1 MITFLWHK
9 IHSYRFT
16 KKSICLNLIPINKL
30 YSMMLMN
37 LLGWLWRR
45 ETRRLQTPV
54 LCMMFP
60 YLGGGSGC
68 LLTTKQGSSGQTWDL
83 NAKTGGWYFYFF
95 VLLLKFSKVLLKAW
109 KLKCFT
115 ALKPPKMIELLCT
128 ISRFLFQVISV
139 ILFA

>member
-16 KKSICLNLIPINKL
+16 KRICLSLIPIKL
-30 YSMMLMN
+30 YSN
-37 LLGWLWRR
+37 DVDESLGWLWRR
-45 ETRRLQTPV
+45 ETRRSQTPV

-60 YLGGGSGC
+60 YLGGGLGC

-95 VLLLKFSKVLLKAW
+95 VLLLKCSKFLLKAW
-109 KLKCFT
+109 KLKCLT

-128 ISRFLFQVISV
+128 IIRFWFQVISV
-139 ILFA
+139 IFFA

>member
-16 KKSICLNLIPINKL
+16 KRICLSLIPIKL
-30 YSMMLMN
+30 YSN
-37 LLGWLWRR
+37 DVDESLGWLWRR
-45 ETRRLQTPV
+45 ETRRSQTPV

-60 YLGGGSGC
+60 YLGGGLGC

-95 VLLLKFSKVLLKAW
+95 VLLLKCSKFLLKAW
-109 KLKCFT
+109 KLKCLT

-139 ILFA
+139 IFFA